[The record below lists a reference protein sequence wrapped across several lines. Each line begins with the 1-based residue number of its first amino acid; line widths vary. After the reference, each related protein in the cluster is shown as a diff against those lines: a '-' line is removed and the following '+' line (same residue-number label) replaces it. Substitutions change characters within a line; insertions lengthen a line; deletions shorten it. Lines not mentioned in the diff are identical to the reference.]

1 MDKTNRSDATICVA
15 DKCDNKLDKHRI
27 HLGYT
32 TCLNC
37 SEEQRYVAHT
47 VFPHKTG
54 GYVQSVSKSQ
64 QEDLK
69 RLDRRSVGGERAAK
83 GIFADKSWDRW
94 LENYNNPKPKKV
106 KRIQKTVTNVFIPLR
121 QAFQKVIDEF
131 DHRGYHSACELTQSL
146 YSDDKIS
153 LIHKS
158 KIMNELASLQ
168 MMTTKQR
175 KLIRK
180 LNERNNEKS

>member
-15 DKCDNKLDKHRI
+15 DDCDNQLDNHRA

-32 TCLNC
+32 YCVDC
-37 SEEQRYVAHT
+37 SEEERYVSHT
-47 VFPHKTG
+47 VYPHKTG

-64 QEDLK
+64 QNDLK
-69 RLDRRSVGGERAAK
+69 RLDRRSVGSERKAK
-83 GIFADKSWDRW
+83 GIYADKSWDRW
-94 LENYNNPKPKKV
+94 LENYYNPKPKKV
-106 KRIQKTVTNVFIPLR
+106 KRTPKPITNVFIPYR
-121 QAFQKVIDEF
+121 QAIQKIIDEF
-131 DHRGYHSACELTQSL
+131 DNCGYSSACELTQSL
-146 YSDDKIS
+146 YSDDRIS

-175 KLIRK
+175 KFMRK
-180 LNERNNEKS
+180 L

>member
-1 MDKTNRSDATICVA
+1 MDKTKRSDATICVA
-15 DKCDNKLDKHRI
+15 DDCDNQLDNHRA

-32 TCLNC
+32 VCVDC
-37 SEEQRYVAHT
+37 SEEERYVSHT

-64 QEDLK
+64 QNDLK
-69 RLDRRSVGGERAAK
+69 RLDRRSVGSERKAK
-83 GIFADKSWDRW
+83 GIYADKSWDRW
-94 LENYNNPKPKKV
+94 LENYYNPKPKKV
-106 KRIQKTVTNVFIPLR
+106 KRTPKPITNVFIPYR

-131 DHRGYHSACELTQSL
+131 DNGGYSSACELTQSL

-175 KLIRK
+175 KFMRK
-180 LNERNNEKS
+180 L

>member
-1 MDKTNRSDATICVA
+1 MDKTNGSDATICVA
-15 DKCDNKLDKHRI
+15 KDCDSVVDNHRL

-32 TCLNC
+32 TCLEC
-37 SEEQRYVAHT
+37 SKEERYVSHT
-47 VFPHKTG
+47 VYPHKTG

-64 QEDLK
+64 QNDLK
-69 RLDRRSVGGERAAK
+69 RLDRRSVGSERAAK

-94 LENYNNPKPKKV
+94 LEQYNNPKPKKV
-106 KRIQKTVTNVFIPLR
+106 KRTPKPSTVVFIPYR

-131 DHRGYHSACELTQSL
+131 DNGGYSSACELTQSL
-146 YSDDKIS
+146 YSDDRIS

-168 MMTTKQR
+168 MMTSKQR
-175 KLIRK
+175 RFIKRL
-180 LNERNNEKS
+180 

>member
-15 DKCDNKLDKHRI
+15 DDCDNQLDNHRA

-32 TCLNC
+32 YCVDC
-37 SEEQRYVAHT
+37 SEEERYVSHT

-64 QEDLK
+64 QNDLK
-69 RLDRRSVGGERAAK
+69 RLDRRSVGSERKAK

-94 LENYNNPKPKKV
+94 LEQYNNPKPKKPKFV
-106 KRIQKTVTNVFIPLR
+106 PKPITNVFIPYR
-121 QAFQKVIDEF
+121 QAIQKIIDEF
-131 DHRGYHSACELTQSL
+131 DNRGYSSACELTQSL

-175 KLIRK
+175 KFMRK
-180 LNERNNEKS
+180 L

>member
-1 MDKTNRSDATICVA
+1 MDKTKRSDATICVA
-15 DKCDNKLDKHRI
+15 DDCDNQLDNHRA

-32 TCLNC
+32 VCVDC
-37 SEEQRYVAHT
+37 SEEERYVSHT

-64 QEDLK
+64 QNDLK
-69 RLDRRSVGGERAAK
+69 RLDRRSVGSERKAK
-83 GIFADKSWDRW
+83 GIYADKSWDRW
-94 LENYNNPKPKKV
+94 LENYYNPKPKKV
-106 KRIQKTVTNVFIPLR
+106 KRTPKPITNVFIPYR
-121 QAFQKVIDEF
+121 QAIQKIIDEF
-131 DHRGYHSACELTQSL
+131 DNRGYSSACELTQSL

-175 KLIRK
+175 KFMRK
-180 LNERNNEKS
+180 L

>member
-1 MDKTNRSDATICVA
+1 MDKTKRSDATICVA
-15 DKCDNKLDKHRI
+15 DDCDNQLDNHRA

-32 TCLNC
+32 VCVDC
-37 SEEQRYVAHT
+37 SKEERYVSHT

-64 QEDLK
+64 QNDLK
-69 RLDRRSVGGERAAK
+69 RLDRRSVGSERKAK
-83 GIFADKSWDRW
+83 GIYADKSWDRW
-94 LENYNNPKPKKV
+94 LENYYNPKPKKV
-106 KRIQKTVTNVFIPLR
+106 KRTPKPITNVFIPYR
-121 QAFQKVIDEF
+121 QAIQKIIDEF
-131 DHRGYHSACELTQSL
+131 DNRGYSSACELTQSL

-168 MMTTKQR
+168 MMTSKQR
-175 KLIRK
+175 KFMRK
-180 LNERNNEKS
+180 L